1 MTAPPTAEWWQ
12 HAPAL
17 LARLGSRAPAGG
29 PVWYRF
35 GDGCLGVA
43 SEDVP
48 FADRCRALFKE
59 CAVPDPGPT
68 AVRATC
74 TVRVDAPTGLR
85 LVTLDDGTGSGI
97 VDLALRLFGER
108 GYVAHPASGPWRA
121 LGLPSSPAA
130 EWPLGSGPHLVVPE
144 GGDWRPLVGSVAV
157 SSLLARQPDVLF
169 VHAGAVAIGGAGLVL
184 AGPRGSGK
192 TTVSLALASRG
203 HDFFSDEVA
212 AIRVTPGTLLPVR
225 RATSIRSG
233 PRAAGVDAALR
244 DAPRRWETYPDGTP
258 RLRADP
264 ADLSAPL
271 TTGEVP
277 LRWLLFLRR
286 FAAAPAV
293 EWLTPTLEHVR
304 HLTPVG
310 GTLWGDATAARLMR
324 AYGLLRRVRCGYLD
338 PGEPDATA
346 AYLERLDTL

>member
-1 MTAPPTAEWWQ
+1 MTAPPPAEWWQ

-17 LARLGSRAPAGG
+17 LARLGSRAPASG

-48 FADRCRALFKE
+48 FADRCHALFKE
-59 CAVPDPGPT
+59 CVVTDPGVTP
-68 AVRATC
+68 VRTTC
-74 TVRVDAPTGLR
+74 AVRVDAATGLR
-85 LVTLDDGTGSGI
+85 LVTLEDGTATGI
-97 VDLALRLFGER
+97 VDLALGLFGER
-108 GYVAHPASGPWRA
+108 GYVAHPAGGDWRA
-121 LGLPSSPAA
+121 LGLPTTAA
-130 EWPLGSGPHLVVPE
+130 ADWPVGAGAHLVVPE
-144 GGDWRPLVGSVAV
+144 HGDWRPLVGSLAV
-157 SSLLARQPDVLF
+157 SSVLARQPDVLF

-203 HDFFSDEVA
+203 HGFFSDELA

-225 RATSIRSG
+225 RATSIRPG

-244 DAPRRWETYPDGTP
+244 DAPTRWETFPDGSP

-264 ADLSAPL
+264 ADVAAPL
-271 TTGEVP
+271 LTDEVP

-286 FAAAPAV
+286 FAPAPAV
-293 EWLTPTLEHVR
+293 RWFTPTLEHVR
-304 HLTPVG
+304 DLTPVG
-310 GTLWGDATAARLMR
+310 GTLWGAAAATRAMR
-324 AYGLLRRVRCGYLD
+324 SYGLLRRVRCGYLD
-338 PGEPDATA
+338 PGDPDATA
-346 AYLERLDTL
+346 AYLERLDTH